1 MTVSILRLKELYVQR
16 KKKAPEMLREKKD
29 GGGGRGGQLEDI
41 SVSVVQAQVH

>member
-29 GGGGRGGQLEDI
+29 GGGGGRLEDI